1 MIVNDDVITM
11 MMMMTDDEY
20 RYLEHEH
27 EDKSDLANDLLLDV
41 CFNPIIFILYYT
53 AIKTD

>member
-27 EDKSDLANDLLLDV
+27 EVMEVIERRPVDSRM
-41 CFNPIIFILYYT
+41 
-53 AIKTD
+53 